1 MSVGIGEND
10 AAAFFCKVN
19 RVIIAALIF
28 RDVLLDDEV
37 LLVDAESL
45 DCCSTSVDV
54 RSIVTGVLIL
64 DADQTDLD
72 VRAGSCLAAS
82 GRYNRIICCGRAAG
96 CLATACSKAECHHC

>member
-10 AAAFFCKVN
+10 AAAFFCKVY
-19 RVIIAALIF
+19 RVVVAALIF

-54 RSIVTGVLIL
+54 RSVVTGVLIL
-64 DADQTDLD
+64 DADEADLD
-72 VRAGSCLAAS
+72 VRACCLSVSCRDNRIICSCLAA
-82 GRYNRIICCGRAAG
+82 CCGTA
-96 CLATACSKAECHHC
+96 ACSKAECHHC